1 VCRPWTGLNALVSSA
16 LRLGRW
22 ACPRWLVDYRLKVV
36 ANQMDENLVT
46 NERLR
51 LEFNDWARAGRG
63 EGMEKGHRPVGEQAI
78 ELMAL
83 PGMAR
88 VLDVGCGSGWATR
101 LMAEKAIN
109 GRIVG
114 IDIADEM
121 IRLARETSLSFSNV
135 EFRVASAEK
144 LPFLD
149 AEFTHAFSMES
160 LYYYADMPGALREI
174 KRVLAPGG
182 RFVTVVDLYKEN
194 VPSHQWV
201 DQLKV
206 PVQLLSSADYR
217 SLFGRAGFV
226 NVHDRRLYDPAPIPD
241 NYSGGS
247 FKTREDY
254 LNYKESGSLMLSG
267 KVGE

>member
-1 VCRPWTGLNALVSSA
+1 
-16 LRLGRW
+16 
-22 ACPRWLVDYRLKVV
+22 
-36 ANQMDENLVT
+36 
-46 NERLR
+46 
-51 LEFNDWARAGRG
+51 
-63 EGMEKGHRPVGEQAI
+63 MEKGHRPVGEQAI

-83 PGMAR
+83 PCTAR
-88 VLDVGCGSGWATR
+88 VLDVGCGNGWATC
-101 LMAEKAIN
+101 LMAEKARA
-109 GRIVG
+109 GRVAG

-121 IRLARETSLSFSNV
+121 IRLARENSVSLSNV
-135 EFRVASAEK
+135 EFRVTSAEK

-149 AEFTHAFSMES
+149 GEFTHAFSMES
-160 LYYYADMPGALREI
+160 LYYYADIRGALREI

-182 RFVTVVDLYKEN
+182 LFVTVVDLYKEN

-217 SLFGRAGFV
+217 SLFERAGFV

-247 FKTREDY
+247 FETREDY
-254 LNYKESGSLMLSG
+254 VAYKESGSLMLSG
-267 KVGE
+267 EVGE